1 MEDYREKRQRELM
14 ERRVAARAAQNA
26 ANAVSKDER
35 LKNADFRAE
44 ERARVALKYTNAPK
58 WGGTNVPTIASVTE
72 VLGQA
77 QDLLKAQDEL
87 RKPNGTLPRDT
98 FDRADPVAAVAR
110 GEDGNGDLAEAAKKY
125 LPLIMHF
132 LDYRNALVGTP
143 AEIEQ
148 GREQSLSAEEAAI
161 LPKPFPK
168 EVNGVEMGYAPL
180 RDAINNARD
189 GAADFHAWAEVEV
202 EDPVTKEKAKR
213 VFDAKRMLPY
223 GDMPLT
229 PLTVAGGARKS
240 KSQPTLA
247 LAHLATQIDKV
258 KVCISVAPNKIGP
271 LFELN
276 EKIRRSGLVEAGAF
290 TMGTTYKNQLTEDNI
305 AELCTKQ
312 VLTYSHDEKGDV
324 LACKRFCEHARANGY
339 VVIMMHDEAHSLV
352 KLIETEEHDE
362 DDKKKIV
369 ELLRPLFSPSMTR
382 TVLVGATLLPT
393 LHEPSIWGSQ
403 FLKEPHDHVCELNSL
418 LERPLQPSDKG
429 GQYVGINDMVRAHY
443 DDTADPRNTFA
454 FTRANVQARLEEN
467 RPECL
472 RVAIETAQS
481 ALAALKKK
489 GPKPAKRKGVVQTE
503 AEAKAEYEK
512 KLAAAEKAVK
522 DAEAKSLQPPPLPT
536 NDVPVTDPYMPNG
549 SAQLFRD
556 EVATALLTCHT
567 GAYIAKTPSHRA
579 EKAHADDAEDHHLCQ
594 TYLVSCTHIQKAS
607 AKDVVGG
614 LAGYTRFCTD
624 ELRRQQKPGVVML
637 YSSVSNAKIAE
648 TTNIAVRENT
658 RGGNPVKLFTV
669 LPTYTTNDDG
679 ETEVEWEALPFSSHP
694 DAPEAL
700 RAAHQ
705 LCKDMGLNHLV
716 PELRVIQVGYDMFKA
731 STTLSVSDLTIEFTP
746 GVFDRLH
753 YVPGYMVLC
762 HAKGKQLDVL
772 YQMVGRAMNLFLSI
786 KLPNYQVQ
794 VFSHVLTLK
803 RIQLYYRIEEYMIK
817 CMKGIGAGPLA
828 KEEENQALRIP
839 NNMMVALRK
848 FAEQQT
854 EGYRMDADE
863 FLRKSRI
870 GLRCVSLD
878 ETLPQSD
885 NLAIH
890 ALVPLSA
897 IEHLPEDGEEDEN
910 EEAYE
915 ESMDVDNAADV
926 VEVLNEIFSWKH
938 AVGLPQR
945 EWMIPGPNYKTSSD
959 DEATRV
965 RFIAMLTQLEKD
977 ALARIPVYDAFG
989 TKMKDGNCRFIQAKY
1004 MNLVPDLV
1012 HRVLPAWF
1020 SLSWAL
1026 YYHKQWND
1034 KILNR
1039 TPTEL
1044 ERTDRAKVT
1053 AWKCFERCWNA
1064 ISYLICTNQLRLPPN
1079 TVNTSAWELLKAFA
1093 KELGTEPNLRR
1104 EALNHMLRGLKWNTS
1119 QKANH
1124 ANHVTDLL
1132 NLLERMLSTDETVGI
1147 PWNLPVFGATPAW
1160 HVLAADKP
1168 TPRIN
1173 IKTNC
1178 VICAHNE
1185 LDLSEGSEMA
1195 HLALFDWN

>member
-1 MEDYREKRQRELM
+1 MDYREKRKRELM
-14 ERRVAARAAQNA
+14 EKRVADRAAQNA

-35 LKNADFRAE
+35 LKNADFRAL
-44 ERARVALKYTNAPK
+44 ERARVTLKYTNAPK
-58 WGGTNVPTIASVTE
+58 WGGSNVPTLASVRE
-72 VLGQA
+72 KLEQA

-98 FDRADPVAAVAR
+98 FDRACPVAAVAR

-125 LPLIMHF
+125 LPAIMHC
-132 LDYRNALVGTP
+132 LDYRNALSGTP

-148 GREQSLSAEEAAI
+148 GREQSLNEEEAAI
-161 LPKPFPK
+161 LPEPFPK

-180 RDAINNARD
+180 REAIDKARD
-189 GAADFHAWAEVEV
+189 EAADFHAWAEEEI

-229 PLTVAGGARKS
+229 PLTIAAGARKS
-240 KSQPTLA
+240 KSQPTIA
-247 LAHLATQIDKV
+247 LTHLATQIDKV
-258 KVCISVAPNKIGP
+258 KVCISVAPYKNGP

-276 EKIRRSGLVEAGAF
+276 EKMRRSGLVEAGAF
-290 TMGTTYKNQLTEDNI
+290 TMGTTYKKELTEDYI

-312 VLTYSHDEKGDV
+312 VLTYSHDEKGDM

-339 VVIMMHDEAHSLV
+339 VVIMIHDEAHSLV
-352 KLIETEEHDE
+352 KLIEKVEEE
-362 DDKKKIV
+362 DDKKKKIV

-403 FLKEPHDHVCELNSL
+403 FLAQPHDHVCELNSL

-443 DDTADPRNTFA
+443 DDAADPHNPYA
-454 FTRANVQARLEEN
+454 FTRANVQARMREN
-467 RPECL
+467 RPECI
-472 RVAIETAQS
+472 RVAIDSAKS
-481 ALAALKKK
+481 ALAALKKT
-489 GPKPAKRKGVVQTE
+489 GPKPATRKGVVQTD
-503 AEAKAEYEK
+503 AEAKAEYEE
-512 KLAAAEKAVK
+512 KLAAAEQAVK
-522 DAEAKSLQPPPLPT
+522 DAEAKSVNDYLPID
-536 NDVPVTDPYMPNG
+536 DVPVTDPYMPNG
-549 SAQLFRD
+549 TAHLFRD
-556 EVATALLTCHT
+556 EVGTALLTCHT
-567 GAYIAKTPSHRA
+567 GAYIAKTPSYRA
-579 EKAHADDAEDHHLCQ
+579 EKAHADDEENHHLCQ
-594 TYLVSCTHIQKAS
+594 TYLFSGTHIQKAS

-614 LAGYTRFCTD
+614 LAGYARFCTD

-648 TTNIAVRENT
+648 TTNIEVRKNAL
-658 RGGNPVKLFTV
+658 GGNPVKLFTV
-669 LPTYTTNDDG
+669 LPKYTTNDDG
-679 ETEVEWEALPFSSHP
+679 QEEVEWEALPFSSHP
-694 DAPEAL
+694 DAPAAL

-705 LCKDMGLNHLV
+705 LCADKDLDRLV

-731 STTLSVSDLTIEFTP
+731 SATLSVSDLTIEFTP
-746 GVFDRLH
+746 GVLERLH

-786 KLPNYQVQ
+786 KLPNYKVQ

-803 RIQLYYRIEEYMIK
+803 RIKLYYKIEEYMIT
-817 CMKGIGAGPLA
+817 CMKGVGAGPGA
-828 KEEENQALRIP
+828 KPEENQALRIP

-854 EGYRMDADE
+854 EGYCMNVDE

-885 NLAIH
+885 NPEIGD
-890 ALVPLSA
+890 LVPLA
-897 IEHLPEDGEEDEN
+897 YIDQLEENGEENGDDDDN
-910 EEAYE
+910 
-915 ESMDVDNAADV
+915 SMDVDDNAADV
-926 VEVLNEIFSWKH
+926 IEVLNEIFSWKH
-938 AVGLPQR
+938 AVGRPQSA
-945 EWMIPGPNYKTSSD
+945 WKISGPNYKMWSD
-959 DEATRV
+959 DEATRTQY
-965 RFIAMLTQLEKD
+965 IAMLTKPEQD
-977 ALARIPVYDAFG
+977 ALTRMPVYDALTG
-989 TKMKDGNCRFIQAKY
+989 VKLKDGNYRFIQPKY

-1026 YYHKQWND
+1026 YYHKQWD
-1034 KILNR
+1034 DQIGDR
-1039 TPTEL
+1039 VPTER
-1044 ERTDRAKVT
+1044 ERTDRAKAT

-1064 ISYLICTNQLRLPPN
+1064 ISYLICTGQLRLPPN
-1079 TVNTSAWELLKAFA
+1079 TTNTSAWELLKTFA
-1093 KELGTEPNLRR
+1093 KELGDEPNLRR

-1119 QKANH
+1119 QGSNH
-1124 ANHVTDLL
+1124 SNHVTDLL

-1147 PWNLPVFGATPAW
+1147 PWNLPVFGSAPAW
-1160 HVLAADKP
+1160 HAYEDDKP
-1168 TPRIN
+1168 AIRIN

-1178 VICAHNE
+1178 VVCAHNE
-1185 LDLSEGSEMA
+1185 LDLAEGSEMA